1 MRYPTCRLA
10 NIQGGFG
17 ENSTMLDFAFLA
29 GLPYKT
35 DEIINSELQSWF
47 TDTIVEDDVERVN
60 EFRAR
65 EDKDNAAVEFR
76 LINFPEKSLALIMIR
91 GTQNNWDMLADSQL
105 WSAAALMQVVRLIL
119 PVGELWTPILDRKLF
134 GANYATVFFDVNAHP
149 FPSHFIVC
157 LQNL

>member
-1 MRYPTCRLA
+1 
-10 NIQGGFG
+10 
-17 ENSTMLDFAFLA
+17 
-29 GLPYKT
+29 
-35 DEIINSELQSWF
+35 
-47 TDTIVEDDVERVN
+47 
-60 EFRAR
+60 
-65 EDKDNAAVEFR
+65 
-76 LINFPEKSLALIMIR
+76 MIR